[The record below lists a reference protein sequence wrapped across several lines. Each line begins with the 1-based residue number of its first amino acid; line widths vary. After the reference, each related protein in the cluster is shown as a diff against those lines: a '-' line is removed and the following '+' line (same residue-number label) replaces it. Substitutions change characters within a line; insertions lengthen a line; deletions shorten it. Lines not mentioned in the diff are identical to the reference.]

1 MGTLSENQTQEHNT
15 EENRPGREDLGAGA
29 ASEENSRGSEGRS
42 EAGRDFGPVTWRWHV
57 SWPQSRRAHPGRCCA
72 GQVRSRTSFLSL
84 LRRSR
89 PPARGGRRAVSLLI
103 CDLGVGFGFGFCFRS
118 VFRSP
123 SLPSP
128 QAREQRRDFS
138 SSPGMVGIF

>member
-72 GQVRSRTSFLSL
+72 GQASGAAPASCPS
-84 LRRSR
+84 SAGADPR
-89 PPARGGRRAVSLLI
+89 PGGAGGRSH
-103 CDLGVGFGFGFCFRS
+103 C
-118 VFRSP
+118 
-123 SLPSP
+123 
-128 QAREQRRDFS
+128 
-138 SSPGMVGIF
+138 